1 MCNRTGVSSC
11 PLILRVRRGC
21 VHNVHSVQFVHMIGQ
36 ITTWWKYRNLFDR
49 ITRRKTIY
57 FYDPSERVTIGY
69 QLQKNGT
76 IFVVEVKHNEA

>member
-1 MCNRTGVSSC
+1 
-11 PLILRVRRGC
+11 
-21 VHNVHSVQFVHMIGQ
+21 MIGQ

-57 FYDPSERVTIGY
+57 FYDPSEKITIGY